1 MILIL
6 IIIMS
11 IVAAACLGYAITES
25 KLSCLFF
32 GIMGFLIGIILAFA
46 AYLVIDAHYI
56 VLEQN
61 NKTETINTQQYEL
74 VLNNDSYLFYDS
86 ENTAY
91 GFIYKKDEKSYTEKI
106 NINHTNIIYLTK
118 DDPTV
123 PYVEIDLVK
132 PENDALDILYTDA
145 YMQFYTFYIP
155 ENSTI
160 ILIP

>member
-6 IIIMS
+6 IIMMGIIAS
-11 IVAAACLGYAITES
+11 ACLGYAITES
-25 KLSCLFF
+25 KLSCIFF
-32 GIMGFLIGIILAFA
+32 GIMGLLIGIILAFM

-61 NKTETINTQQYEL
+61 NKTEIINTQQYEL
-74 VLNNDSYLFYDS
+74 VLSNDSYLFYDS
-86 ENTAY
+86 ENAAY
-91 GFIYKKDEKSYTEKI
+91 SFIYKKDEKNYTEKT
-106 NINHTNIIYLTK
+106 NINHTNIVYLTE
-118 DDPTV
+118 DSTTV
-123 PYVEIDLVK
+123 PYVEIYLVK

-145 YMQFYTFYIP
+145 HVEFYTLYIP